1 MPNPKEENKES
12 RELIESLSP
21 NERKILPYLSES
33 FERIVEK
40 SGLDEAGALRA
51 LEYLSNKKIISLKI
65 TSEKII
71 SLGKNG
77 IVYKNL
83 GLPERR
89 LINLL
94 AEKKK
99 IKLGEAKKESKLD
112 DNEFQ
117 AALGALKKK
126 ALLNLINGELIFNG
140 TREEISIESI
150 EEKFISELPKP
161 LEKLEP

>member
-71 SLGKNG
+71 SLGKN
-77 IVYKNL
+77 
-83 GLPERR
+83 
-89 LINLL
+89 
-94 AEKKK
+94 
-99 IKLGEAKKESKLD
+99 
-112 DNEFQ
+112 
-117 AALGALKKK
+117 
-126 ALLNLINGELIFNG
+126 
-140 TREEISIESI
+140 
-150 EEKFISELPKP
+150 
-161 LEKLEP
+161 